1 MLCMVNKNETQN
13 GQICPRLC
21 NFQVVEPGFKPRLN
35 PDSKLKK
42 KKSLPIGSHTYS
54 QVYIAQEMQSH
65 KPSHE

>member
-21 NFQVVEPGFKPRLN
+21 NFQVVEPGFKPRLS

-42 KKSLPIGSHTYS
+42 KKKSANGKSYIYS
-54 QVYIAQEMQSH
+54 GIAQEMQSH